1 MKAASDAADEHGYTA
16 DEITWATRRLDI
28 AMSRLMVAF
37 SRAVGISVPE
47 MLALEHLDADGSL
60 GPSELA
66 RRLQM
71 TTGAVTALVDR
82 LEASGH
88 VARAPHPSDRRRV
101 VVTRTQK
108 ADVDVTGEVA
118 PMAMEIHKLAE
129 SLGDGERQ
137 SVGRFLDG
145 FIEIVERTA
154 AEACER

>member
-1 MKAASDAADEHGYTA
+1 MSGEYTA
-16 DEITWATRRLDI
+16 EDITWATRRLDI

-47 MLALEHLDADGSL
+47 MIALEHLDASGGI

-88 VARAPHPSDRRRV
+88 VARAAHPSDRRRIV
-101 VVTRTQK
+101 ITRTEK
-108 ADVDVTGEVA
+108 ADEDITAEVA
-118 PMAMEIHKLAE
+118 PMVMEILVLAE
-129 SLGDGERQ
+129 SFTDAQRQ
-137 SVGRFLDG
+137 AVGRFLDG
-145 FIEIVERTA
+145 FIEIIERTA
-154 AEACER
+154 AEVCER